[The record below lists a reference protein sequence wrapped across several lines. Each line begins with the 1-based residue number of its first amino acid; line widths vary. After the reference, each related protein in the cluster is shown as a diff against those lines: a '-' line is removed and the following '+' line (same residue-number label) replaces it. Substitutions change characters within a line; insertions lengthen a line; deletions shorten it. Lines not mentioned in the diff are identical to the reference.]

1 MDRLN
6 AYICFNMRA
15 AMKKI
20 DRLFSRQLEEIGIS
34 IPQSFILLPAGGK
47 WLDSK
52 EIGVLN

>member
-20 DRLFSRQLEEIGIS
+20 DRLFSRQLEEIGDQYTTVIYT
-34 IPQSFILLPAGGK
+34 FLPAGGK
-47 WLDSK
+47 WLDS
-52 EIGVLN
+52 